1 MPVHQ
6 KNLSFMFC
14 CLFAT
19 MTHIGLRRWAQ
30 NRLVWPRVLCS
41 APTCEADAWVISD
54 HLVPVW
60 ALTFQAHKTHRF
72 FTGFFIPSAIRR
84 SLPGRAVRRHHSES
98 RTRLSASPL
107 HLACHQAREK
117 VSVSSLWGIA
127 FSRPPTFPTPPGA
140 PLSSARSEFSPKGGG
155 AE

>member
-1 MPVHQ
+1 MHIDQ
-6 KNLSFMFC
+6 KNRSFIVLLLVCDDDSHTVVSFGP
-14 CLFAT
+14 
-19 MTHIGLRRWAQ
+19 HI
-30 NRLVWPRVLCS
+30 LCS
-41 APTCEADAWVISD
+41 APTCEVDVWVISD
-54 HLVPVW
+54 NTVPVW
-60 ALTFQAHKTHRF
+60 PLTSLPPPSRQKSSV

-84 SLPGRAVRRHHSES
+84 SLPGRAMRLHLRQS
-98 RTRLSASPL
+98 RTRLSASLL

-127 FSRPPTFPTPPGA
+127 FSRPPTSPTPPGA